1 MFFAM
6 GLSFPVVAEVLS
18 RNFFAGAA
26 ASVG

>member
-1 MFFAM
+1 M